1 VRKDY
6 EEAFRWFQKGA
17 EAGDSS
23 AQTNL
28 GYMYDQGL
36 GRQRNPSTAAAC
48 YGKAADAGNPLG
60 ENNLADMYLRGDGV
74 QQDNAAAFRWF
85 QRAAVQGHTGARI
98 KLGYM
103 YAEGRGTG
111 KDPEAAYAWI
121 TAASLAQDP
130 RGKDLL
136 RSLET
141 VLKPEQIARARQ
153 RASSL
158 LLEREQ
164 QLSAKAFAQ

>member
-1 VRKDY
+1 
-6 EEAFRWFQKGA
+6 
-17 EAGDSS
+17 
-23 AQTNL
+23 
-28 GYMYDQGL
+28 MYDQGL
-36 GRQRNPSTAAAC
+36 GRQRNASTAATW

-60 ENNLADMYLRGDGV
+60 ENNLADMYLRGDGFR
-74 QQDNAAAFRWF
+74 QDNAAAFHWF
-85 QRAAVQGHTGARI
+85 QGAAVQGHTGARI

-103 YAEGRGTG
+103 YAEGRGTA